1 MSSAVDN
8 LSNTN
13 TSTNPYSNT
22 TISDDGRVYRY
33 SNTSQGKAIDLNS
46 PEGRNIIIIGSLI
59 TGTVVLVL
67 VLPMILRVGGAV
79 ALLRAIK

>member
-8 LSNTN
+8 LVNTN

-33 SNTSQGKAIDLNS
+33 SNTSQGKAFD
-46 PEGRNIIIIGSLI
+46 
-59 TGTVVLVL
+59 
-67 VLPMILRVGGAV
+67 
-79 ALLRAIK
+79 